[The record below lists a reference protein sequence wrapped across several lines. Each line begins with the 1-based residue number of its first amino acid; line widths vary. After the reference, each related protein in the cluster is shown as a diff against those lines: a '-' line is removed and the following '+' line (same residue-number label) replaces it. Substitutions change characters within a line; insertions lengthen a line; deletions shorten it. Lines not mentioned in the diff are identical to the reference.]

1 MLNKMQLIVLW
12 IAGLLVSGVLC
23 STGLK
28 LLNHAA
34 TSDELLSTGYPF
46 TLIAGTV
53 WGYIVPVVIVG
64 ILLIVSFKGH
74 GKK

>member
-1 MLNKMQLIVLW
+1 MNKIQLLVLW
-12 IAGLLVSGVLC
+12 LSGLLISGILC

-34 TSDELLSTGYPF
+34 TNKELLSTGYPF
-46 TLIAGTV
+46 TLVIGTAWAYIAP
-53 WGYIVPVVIVG
+53 IIIIG
-64 ILLIVSFKGH
+64 ILLAVSVK

>member
-1 MLNKMQLIVLW
+1 MNKVQLTVLW
-12 IAGLLVSGVLC
+12 IFGLLIAGILC

-34 TSDELLSTGYPF
+34 KAQELLSTGYPF
-46 TLIAGTV
+46 TLVIGTGWAYIA
-53 WGYIVPVVIVG
+53 PLVIIGV
-64 ILLIVSFKGH
+64 LLAISLK